1 MSTEFDAI
9 TNVLKKAFQVEV
21 DGFTFYSMA
30 AERTTK
36 PAAQQLFERLAR
48 DETEHQ
54 AYIRAVMRRY
64 EEHGASSFHFD
75 PRNPDLAEFSSEIFT
90 ESFKEQAHDEVSE
103 LGVLSIGVQLESNA
117 VAFFSAA
124 AREAS
129 DPQITGFYQFLA
141 DWEGMHLRTL
151 KQLYDSIRVDFWPEK
166 S

>member
-90 ESFKEQAHDEVSE
+90 ESFKEQAQGEVSE

-124 AREAS
+124 AHEAS

-151 KQLYDSIRVDFWPEK
+151 KQLYDSIRVDFWPEEG
-166 S
+166 

>member
-9 TNVLKKAFQVEV
+9 TDVLKKAFQVEV

-90 ESFKEQAHDEVSE
+90 ESFKEQAQGEVSE

-151 KQLYDSIRVDFWPEK
+151 QQLYDSIRVDFWPEEG
-166 S
+166 

>member
-1 MSTEFDAI
+1 MSTELDGI
-9 TNVLKKAFQVEV
+9 TDVLRKAFQVEV

-90 ESFKEQAHDEVSE
+90 ESFKEQARDEVSE

-151 KQLYDSIRVDFWPEK
+151 KQLYDSIRVDFWPEDG
-166 S
+166 